1 MIAPEHDFYR
11 TLALECIAKNISVDL
26 FLAMTLKFKSM
37 DIATMAPITGI
48 TGGDLR
54 LYADFDVVKH
64 GEKLY
69 YDIFRCLTRVSGSD
83 CMMKVRVSTGLT
95 VTEYFGQFGNY

>member
-1 MIAPEHDFYR
+1 MLAPEHDFYR
-11 TLALECIAKNISVDL
+11 TLALDCISKNITVDL

-37 DIATMAPITGI
+37 DVATMAPVTGI
-48 TGGDLR
+48 TGGDLH

-69 YDIFRCLTRVSGSD
+69 YDIFRKLTRITGSD
-83 CMMKVRVSTGLT
+83 CMMKVRVSTGMT
-95 VTEYFGQFGNY
+95 VTEYFGQFGSY